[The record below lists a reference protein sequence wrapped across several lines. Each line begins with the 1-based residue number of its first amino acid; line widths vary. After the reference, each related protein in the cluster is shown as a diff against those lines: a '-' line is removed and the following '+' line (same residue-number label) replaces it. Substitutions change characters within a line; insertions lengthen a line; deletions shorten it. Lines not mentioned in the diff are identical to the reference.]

1 MFMTR
6 ITDRADWFPLWLE
19 DKQSVLDTMI
29 RNLKDDLSV
38 GYDYYGH
45 SATRQRNDI
54 ESYKAQMN
62 EEMKAFRTMSDSQV
76 SHWCF
81 YDMKRR
87 GIIE

>member
-1 MFMTR
+1 MFITR

-29 RNLKDDLSV
+29 RNLKDDLE
-38 GYDYYGH
+38 
-45 SATRQRNDI
+45 DI

-62 EEMKAFRTMSDSQV
+62 EDMKAFRSMSDSQV